1 MPHKNHYREKLLE
14 EIQTIPQEM
23 TPVLYKIVHLLNV
36 QWISK
41 KALATFE
48 ETIEEGLIIIPTIVL
63 AEVMYICQ
71 IKQEPAFFI
80 FS

>member
-36 QWISK
+36 QWIRKKDLKRVRKRGSLKGIWKGSK
-41 KALATFE
+41 
-48 ETIEEGLIIIPTIVL
+48 IDEGLFVKARESL
-63 AEVMYICQ
+63 
-71 IKQEPAFFI
+71 
-80 FS
+80 FSYEDR